1 MLSAAVIIMCMVVLT
16 VTIHLEGLWY
26 IRRNLGRFMNRPR
39 IGLSSIV
46 LMSLGLHA
54 IEIALYAVAF
64 LIADRLLAIGQ
75 FSNDNSLDT
84 MAYFYYSAVTFT
96 AVGYGD
102 ILPTGELR
110 LLAVAEPLNGL
121 MLISWSGAFTF
132 LAMQRL
138 WTDRSLEL
146 QGRRARAHREASPG
160 KRPARIKPP
169 GKDSG

>member
-84 MAYFYYSAVTFT
+84 MAYFYY
-96 AVGYGD
+96 
-102 ILPTGELR
+102 
-110 LLAVAEPLNGL
+110 
-121 MLISWSGAFTF
+121 
-132 LAMQRL
+132 
-138 WTDRSLEL
+138 
-146 QGRRARAHREASPG
+146 
-160 KRPARIKPP
+160 
-169 GKDSG
+169 